1 VTEPATAAFQR
12 FVDALNQSRDE
23 GLLRAAVTDDVRI
36 DRYRPGEP
44 GATTI
49 AEAFTGVAEVAS
61 WFARTPLV
69 VSFSLAGSPAP
80 EPDGAWRI
88 EYAISAGEFHNGGL
102 WLARLA
108 ADGRIA
114 ALAHHPFALGDEAAP
129 PR

>member
-1 VTEPATAAFQR
+1 VTERAAFQR

-23 GLLRAAVTDDVRI
+23 AMLRAAVTDDVRI

-44 GATTI
+44 GATTV
-49 AEAFTGVAEVAS
+49 AEAFAGFAEVVR
-61 WFARTPLV
+61 WFARTPV
-69 VSFSLAGSPAP
+69 VVRFSLAGPPAR
-80 EPDGAWRI
+80 EADGAWRV
-88 EYAISAGEFHNGGL
+88 EYAIDAGEFHNGGI

-114 ALAHHPFALGDEAAP
+114 ILAHHPFALRGEAER